1 MTPRDY
7 TLEIREDGERMDRR
21 PIEDPF
27 INTTI
32 TVRGWRSAWAV
43 LRRGVTLNL
52 ILDGSRETIAHVMSG
67 ADPKVA
73 GPVAEATSSP
83 VSVNSPFGI

>member
-7 TLEIREDGERMDRR
+7 TLEIREDGARLSKQAID
-21 PIEDPF
+21 DPF

-52 ILDGSRETIAHVMSG
+52 ILDGSGDTIAHVMSG
-67 ADPKVA
+67 TERADNQF
-73 GPVAEATSSP
+73 EADVLAFEGKDP
-83 VSVNSPFGI
+83 A